1 MAKIETLWVGDGK
14 SKITHTQSGTYIFT
28 DAPVDNHGKGEYLS
42 PTDLVA
48 AALGSCM
55 ITIMN
60 IYAVEHGMDLT
71 GTRLVTEKVMA
82 SDPRRIAEIHID
94 IYFKDKFDAKQQ
106 TILKR
111 VAETC
116 PVGKSLHPD
125 LKQDVRF
132 HFGEE

>member
-60 IYAVEHGMDLT
+60 IYAVEHGMT
-71 GTRLVTEKVMA
+71 
-82 SDPRRIAEIHID
+82 
-94 IYFKDKFDAKQQ
+94 
-106 TILKR
+106 
-111 VAETC
+111 
-116 PVGKSLHPD
+116 
-125 LKQDVRF
+125 
-132 HFGEE
+132 